1 MQKHMKTPSNNNAQT
16 RAGTLTLILSDKKN
30 SDSLRTVLR
39 LVYDELH
46 GIAVRHCRQESPC
59 RTLQPTALLNEA
71 CIRLLESDTR
81 FENRR
86 HFFGAASKTMRRVL
100 VDHARRRRARIRG
113 GTWRRV
119 AFEEAEQIG
128 FEQPTDLLDF
138 NAALTRLEAVKPG
151 LSQIV
156 ELRVFGGFT
165 NNEVAVILGIGKST
179 ARRKWS
185 VATKQLRSAIVS
197 QRRDQPSGT

>member
-1 MQKHMKTPSNNNAQT
+1 MSRSSPGEITLVLSNT
-16 RAGTLTLILSDKKN
+16 KDP
-30 SDSLRTVLR
+30 DSLRTVLR

-46 GIAVRHCRQESPC
+46 GIAVRHCRQESPG

-81 FENRR
+81 FENRG

-100 VDHARRRRARIRG
+100 VDRARRRGAKRRG
-113 GTWRRV
+113 GNWRRV
-119 AFEEAEQIG
+119 DFAEAEQIG
-128 FEQPTDLLDF
+128 FEQPSDLLDF
-138 NAALTRLEAVKPG
+138 NAALTRLEAAKPG

-185 VATKQLRSAIVS
+185 AATERLRSAIVS
-197 QRRDQPSGT
+197 QSRDQPSGT